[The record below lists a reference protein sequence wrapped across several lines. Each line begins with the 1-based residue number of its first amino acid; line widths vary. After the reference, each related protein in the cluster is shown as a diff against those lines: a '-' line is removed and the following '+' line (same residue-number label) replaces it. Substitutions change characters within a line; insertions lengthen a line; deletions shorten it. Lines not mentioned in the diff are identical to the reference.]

1 MTEQLSTLT
10 PGPLA
15 RAAGHS
21 AGWIIAT
28 ELAELAAE
36 LIGGLVYLS
45 VLTPQMSRVADRT
58 PPQED
63 ARVQSAAA
71 MMRERLADPITL
83 ADIAAEVHLSVYHL
97 VRVFKKETG
106 ETPYQHLTRL
116 RIEEAKQ
123 LLRRTGLTV
132 GQVASRC
139 GFASAGALSTAFL
152 RHTGTRPS
160 VYRNSSQSSHSAS
173 KSAACGYIR

>member
-10 PGPLA
+10 PRPLA

-45 VLTPQMSRVADRT
+45 VLTPQLSRGT
-58 PPQED
+58 PRPED
-63 ARVQSAAA
+63 ARVRSAAA

-106 ETPYQHLTRL
+106 ETPYRCLTRL

-123 LLRRTGLTV
+123 LLRHTGLTV
-132 GQVASRC
+132 GQVAGRC

-160 VYRNSSQSSHSAS
+160 VYRNSSQSSYFAS
-173 KSAACGYIR
+173 KSAECGYIR